1 MPGAGSQ
8 RAAQY
13 LYSVAPKDGSVIGT
27 MSRSMPIEP
36 LLGDAKFDGR
46 QFTWIGNVADT
57 NSLCATWHESG
68 IKTWQ
73 DVLEKPFVLGGQGPG
88 SDLDNFAALVKN
100 VFGAKAK
107 LVSGY
112 PGGSEVNLA
121 IERREI
127 DGRCGWSWD
136 SIKGTR
142 PEWLRDKKI
151 NLLVVFALEKA
162 ADVPPEVPLV
172 LDVAKT
178 EEQKQILRVHLAGQ
192 ALGRPFAAPP
202 GIPGRPQGRAA
213 QGLRRDHEGPRIHRR
228 GRQGQGRG
236 QPDDRRRHRSGAGRG
251 LCAAQGPDREGQGRG
266 EELSLGAGYRT
277 GRCGVYAGE
286 ARRHR
291 RPAMSRSAFAMAVIA
306 AAMLLGTVPSP
317 AQQAQYEGPWCATV
331 FNGEGSVK
339 EICHFRDFE
348 SCRLEV
354 VGGNRGTCGHNPRYA
369 GRHDPR

>member
-1 MPGAGSQ
+1 MRIPLVAGSVVVLSLLNSPPARAQSVEEFYRGRNVSLVIGFSAGTGYDIYGRLVARHIGKHIPGKPSVIPQNMPGAGSQ
-8 RAAQY
+8 RSAQY

-46 QFTWIGNVADT
+46 QFTWLGNVADT

-68 IKTWQ
+68 IRTWQ

-100 VFGAKAK
+100 VFGAKVK

-151 NLLVVFALEKA
+151 NLLVVFAHEKA
-162 ADVPPEVPLV
+162 ADVPPDVPLV

-202 GIPGRPQGRAA
+202 GIPADRKAA
-213 QGLRRDHEGPRIHRR
+213 LRQAFDETMKDPEFIAEAEKAKAEVSPTTGDTI
-228 GRQGQGRG
+228 
-236 QPDDRRRHRSGAGRG
+236 DRV
-251 LCAAQGPDREGQGRG
+251 LG
-266 EELSLGAGYRT
+266 E
-277 GRCGVYAGE
+277 VYALPKDLIE
-286 ARRHR
+286 KAK
-291 RPAMSRSAFAMAVIA
+291 AAVK
-306 AAMLLGTVPSP
+306 
-317 AQQAQYEGPWCATV
+317 
-331 FNGEGSVK
+331 N
-339 EICHFRDFE
+339 
-348 SCRLEV
+348 
-354 VGGNRGTCGHNPRYA
+354 
-369 GRHDPR
+369 

>member
-1 MPGAGSQ
+1 MIKVLFACAAMATAVGPAQAQSVEEFYRGRNVSLLIGFSAGTGYDIYGRLVARNLGKHIPGHPTIIPQNMPGAGSL

-57 NSLCATWHESG
+57 NSLCASWHASG
-68 IKTWQ
+68 INTWQ
-73 DVLEKPFVLGGQGPG
+73 DVLTKPFVLGGQGPG
-88 SDLDNFAALVKN
+88 SDLDNFATLVKN
-100 VFGAKAK
+100 VFGAKVK

-151 NLLVVFALEKA
+151 NLLAVFALQKA
-162 ADVPPEVPLV
+162 ADIPPDVPLV
-172 LDVAKT
+172 LDVAS

-202 GIPGRPQGRAA
+202 GIP
-213 QGLRRDHEGPRIHRR
+213 
-228 GRQGQGRG
+228 
-236 QPDDRRRHRSGAGRG
+236 DDRKAALRKAFDDTMKDPEFLAEAAKAKTEVSPMTGAGI
-251 LCAAQGPDREGQGRG
+251 DRVLG
-266 EELSLGAGYRT
+266 E
-277 GRCGVYAGE
+277 VYALPTE
-286 ARRHR
+286 LIEKAK
-291 RPAMSRSAFAMAVIA
+291 A
-306 AAMLLGTVPSP
+306 ALK
-317 AQQAQYEGPWCATV
+317 
-331 FNGEGSVK
+331 N
-339 EICHFRDFE
+339 
-348 SCRLEV
+348 
-354 VGGNRGTCGHNPRYA
+354 
-369 GRHDPR
+369 